1 MAEASL
7 PPACLHRP
15 MRHTDIPRVAA
26 IEETSQFTPWSSA
39 QFGECLD
46 SGYQCDVVLAGEE
59 IIAFQVL
66 SAVLDESHLLNL
78 GVAPSWR
85 RQGLARAMLTMAL
98 QRARQ
103 QGATSLYL
111 EVRRSNT
118 AAMRLYRALGFEE
131 TGFRRDYYRA
141 RQGREDAVLM
151 QKRL

>member
-1 MAEASL
+1 MCHA
-7 PPACLHRP
+7 
-15 MRHTDIPRVAA
+15 DIPGVAA
-26 IEETSQFTPWSSA
+26 IEEVSQFTPWSAA

-46 SGYQCDVVLAGEE
+46 SGYLCDVVLARGE

-66 SAVLDESHLLNL
+66 SAVLDEAHLLNL
-78 GVAPSWR
+78 GVSPSWR
-85 RQGLARAMLTMAL
+85 RQGLARGMLTMAL

-103 QGATSLYL
+103 EGATSLYL

-151 QKRL
+151 QKNL